1 MQSAGVFLLKYQHE
15 IQKFRIFAKS
25 NKVKIAVN
33 TRLLLKDKLEGIG
46 WVAYEC
52 LSRIVKAHPDDEFYF
67 IFDRKPDPKFIFAE
81 NVKPVVLFPQARHP
95 FLYVIYFEISLK
107 RALRKINP
115 DVFISTD
122 AYLCLRSKTPQI
134 AVFHDI
140 NFEHF
145 PQDFPR
151 LALWHYKKYFPKY
164 ARKAEKIIT
173 VSEFSKQDIIDNYG
187 VDPEKINVVYNG
199 ANEGFKPISEE
210 EKQKIRLQ
218 YTSGYQYFMF
228 VGSLHP
234 RKNLVR
240 LFPAFDIFKEKTG
253 SDVKLLIVGEK
264 RWWTEP
270 IQKAYEAMR
279 HKDDVVFVGH
289 LQIDELQR
297 VTAAALASVYVSYFE
312 GFGIPIIEAYKCDVP
327 VITSNVTSM
336 PEVAGDAALLVDPF
350 DVESIASAME
360 LVMDENVR
368 NSLIE
373 KGRERRN
380 DFSWDKA
387 AEGWWNVISE
397 FANH

>member
-1 MQSAGVFLLKYQHE
+1 M
-15 IQKFRIFAKS
+15 
-25 NKVKIAVN
+25 KIAVN

-46 WVAYEC
+46 WVACEC

-67 IFDRKPDPKFIFAE
+67 LFDREPDPKFIFAE

-95 FLYVIYFEISLK
+95 FLYIIYFEFSVR
-107 RALRKINP
+107 RALRKIKP
-115 DVFISTD
+115 DVYVSTD
-122 AYLCLRSKTPQI
+122 AYLSLRSKTPQI

-145 PQDFPR
+145 PQDFPKM
-151 LALWHYKKYFPKY
+151 ALWHYKRYFPKY
-164 ARKAEKIIT
+164 AQKATKIIT
-173 VSEFSKQDIIDNYG
+173 VSEFSKQDIIEKYQ
-187 VDPEKINVVYNG
+187 VEPEKIHVAYNG
-199 ANEGFKPISEE
+199 ANEGFKPISED
-210 EKQKIRLQ
+210 EKQEIRNQ
-218 YTSGYQYFMF
+218 YTAGYQYFMF

-234 RKNLVR
+234 RKNLAR
-240 LFPAFDIFKEKTG
+240 LFPAYDMFKERTG

-279 HKDDVVFVGH
+279 HQDDVVFAGH
-289 LQIDELQR
+289 LQMTELQR

-312 GFGIPIIEAYKCDVP
+312 GFGIPIVEAYKCDVP

-350 DVESIASAME
+350 NIESISSALE

-368 NSLIE
+368 KSLIE
-373 KGRERRN
+373 KGRIRRN
-380 DFSWDKA
+380 NFSWDKA
-387 AEGWWNVISE
+387 AEQWYTVISTNVGTDRMRPSRE
-397 FANH
+397 DK

>member
-1 MQSAGVFLLKYQHE
+1 MQ
-15 IQKFRIFAKS
+15 KS
-25 NKVKIAVN
+25 VQMKIAVN

-46 WVAYEC
+46 WVAFEC

-67 IFDRKPDPKFIFAE
+67 LFDRNPDPKFIFAD
-81 NVKPVVLFPQARHP
+81 NVHPVVLFPQARHP
-95 FLYVIYFEISLK
+95 FLYIIYFEISVR
-107 RALRKINP
+107 RALRKIKP
-115 DVFISTD
+115 DVFVSTD
-122 AYLCLRSKTPQI
+122 AYLSLGSKTPQI

-151 LALWHYKKYFPKY
+151 LALWHYKKFFPKF
-164 ARKAEKIIT
+164 ARKAAKIIT
-173 VSEFSKQDIIDNYG
+173 VSEFSKQDIIDKYK
-187 VDPEKINVVYNG
+187 VEPEKIHVAYNG
-199 ANEGFKPISEE
+199 ANEGFRPISEE
-210 EKQKIRLQ
+210 ERIEVRNQ
-218 YTSGYQYFMF
+218 YIAGNQYFMF

-234 RKNLVR
+234 RKNLAR
-240 LFPAFDIFKEKTG
+240 LFPAYDMFKERTG

-289 LQIDELQR
+289 LQMSELQR

-312 GFGIPIIEAYKCDVP
+312 GFGIPIVEAYKCDVP

-350 DVESIASAME
+350 NIESIASALE

-373 KGRERRN
+373 KGRIRRN
-380 DFSWDKA
+380 DFSWDTA
-387 AEGWWNVISE
+387 AKQWYNVI
-397 FANH
+397 ANN

>member
-1 MQSAGVFLLKYQHE
+1 M
-15 IQKFRIFAKS
+15 
-25 NKVKIAVN
+25 KIAVN

-46 WVAYEC
+46 WVACEC
-52 LSRIVKAHPDDEFYF
+52 LSRIVKAHPEDEFYF
-67 IFDRKPDPKFIFAE
+67 LFDRKPDEKFIFAE

-95 FLYVIYFEISLK
+95 FLYIIYFEISVA
-107 RALRKINP
+107 RALRRINP
-115 DVFISTD
+115 DVYLSTD
-122 AYLCLRSKTPQI
+122 AYLSLRSKTPQI

-145 PQDFPR
+145 PQDFPKV
-151 LALWHYKKYFPKY
+151 ALWHYKKFFPKY
-164 ARKAEKIIT
+164 ARKAARIIT
-173 VSEFSKQDIIDNYG
+173 VSEFSKQDIVENYG
-187 VDPEKINVVYNG
+187 VEPEKISVAYNG
-199 ANEGFKPISEE
+199 ANDGFKPLADE
-210 EKQKIRLQ
+210 EKELIRSR
-218 YTSGYQYFMF
+218 YTDGCQYFMF

-234 RKNLVR
+234 RKNLAR
-240 LFPAFDIFKEKTG
+240 LFPAYDLFKERTG

-289 LQIDELQR
+289 LQMNELQQ

-312 GFGIPIIEAYKCDVP
+312 GFGIPIVEAYKCDVP

-350 DVESIASAME
+350 NIESIAGALEM
-360 LVMDENVR
+360 VMDENVR
-368 NSLIE
+368 TALIE
-373 KGRERRN
+373 KGRARRN

-387 AEGWWNVISE
+387 AQQWYSVISS
-397 FANH
+397 FSPVVLK

>member
-1 MQSAGVFLLKYQHE
+1 MFCKNNKIFVDYFFLYLCKKE
-15 IQKFRIFAKS
+15 FAL
-25 NKVKIAVN
+25 KIAVN

-67 IFDRKPDPKFIFAE
+67 LFDRKPDPKFIFAE

-95 FLYVIYFEISLK
+95 FLYIIYFEISVR
-107 RALRKINP
+107 RALRKIKP
-115 DVFISTD
+115 DVFLSTD
-122 AYLCLRSKTPQI
+122 AYLSLGSKTPQI

-145 PQDFPR
+145 PQDFPK
-151 LALWHYKKYFPKY
+151 LALWHYKKFFPKF
-164 ARKAEKIIT
+164 ARKAKKIIT
-173 VSEFSKQDIIDNYG
+173 VSEFSKQDIIDNYK
-187 VDPEKINVVYNG
+187 VEPDKIEVVYNG
-199 ANEGFKPISEE
+199 ANEGFKPLSEE
-210 EKQKIRLQ
+210 EKTVIRNQ
-218 YTSGYQYFMF
+218 YTAGYQYFMF

-234 RKNLVR
+234 RKNLAR
-240 LFPAFDIFKEKTG
+240 LFPAYDLFKERTG

-270 IQKAYEAMR
+270 IQKAYEAMK

-289 LQIDELQR
+289 LQMDELHR

-312 GFGIPIIEAYKCDVP
+312 GFGIPIVEAYKCDVP
-327 VITSNVTSM
+327 VVTSNVTSM

-350 DVESIASAME
+350 DIESIAGALE

-373 KGRERRN
+373 KGRIRRN

-387 AEGWWNVISE
+387 AEGWWRVITK
-397 FANH
+397 FDNN

>member
-1 MQSAGVFLLKYQHE
+1 M
-15 IQKFRIFAKS
+15 
-25 NKVKIAVN
+25 KIAVN

-67 IFDRKPDPKFIFAE
+67 LFDRKPDPKFIFAE

-95 FLYVIYFEISLK
+95 FLYVIYFEISVR
-107 RALRKINP
+107 RALRKIKP
-115 DVFISTD
+115 DVYLSTD
-122 AYLCLRSKTPQI
+122 AYLSLRSKTPQI

-151 LALWHYKKYFPKY
+151 LALWHYKKFFPRF
-164 ARKAEKIIT
+164 ARKAKKIIT
-173 VSEFSKQDIIDNYG
+173 VSEFSKLDIIDNYK
-187 VDPEKINVVYNG
+187 VEPDKIEVVYNG

-210 EKQKIRLQ
+210 EKTEIRNQ

-234 RKNLVR
+234 RKNLAR
-240 LFPAFDIFKEKTG
+240 LFLAYDMFKERTG

-270 IQKAYEAMR
+270 IQKAYEAMK

-289 LQIDELQR
+289 LQMDELHR

-312 GFGIPIIEAYKCDVP
+312 GFGIPIVEAYKCDVP

-350 DVESIASAME
+350 DVESIASALE

-373 KGRERRN
+373 KGRVRRN

-387 AEGWWNVISE
+387 AEGWWDVISE
-397 FANH
+397 FDNN

>member
-1 MQSAGVFLLKYQHE
+1 M
-15 IQKFRIFAKS
+15 
-25 NKVKIAVN
+25 KIAVN

-46 WVAYEC
+46 WVAYET
-52 LSRIVKAHPDDEFYF
+52 LSRIVKAHPEDEFYF
-67 IFDRKPDPKFIFAE
+67 LFDRKPDEKFIFAE

-95 FLYVIYFEISLK
+95 FLYIIYFEISVA
-107 RALRKINP
+107 RALRRINP
-115 DVFISTD
+115 DVYLSTD
-122 AYLCLRSKTPQI
+122 AYLSLRSKTPQI

-145 PQDFPR
+145 PQDFPKV
-151 LALWHYKKYFPKY
+151 ALWHYKKFFPKY
-164 ARKAEKIIT
+164 ARKAARIIT
-173 VSEFSKQDIIDNYG
+173 VSEFSKQDIVENYG
-187 VDPEKINVVYNG
+187 VEPEKISVAYNG
-199 ANEGFKPISEE
+199 ANDGFKPLADE
-210 EKQKIRLQ
+210 EKALIRSR
-218 YTSGYQYFMF
+218 YTDGCQYFMF

-234 RKNLVR
+234 RKNLAR
-240 LFPAFDIFKEKTG
+240 LFPAYDLFKERTG

-289 LQIDELQR
+289 LQMNELQQ

-312 GFGIPIIEAYKCDVP
+312 GFGIPIVEAYKCDVP

-336 PEVAGDAALLVDPF
+336 PEVAGDAALLIDPF
-350 DVESIASAME
+350 NIESIAGALE

-368 NSLIE
+368 TALIE
-373 KGRERRN
+373 KGRARRN

-387 AEGWWNVISE
+387 AEQWYSVIST
-397 FANH
+397 FSPVVLK

>member
-1 MQSAGVFLLKYQHE
+1 M
-15 IQKFRIFAKS
+15 
-25 NKVKIAVN
+25 KIAVN

-46 WVAYEC
+46 WVAYET

-67 IFDRKPDPKFIFAE
+67 LFDRKPDPKFIFAE

-95 FLYVIYFEISLK
+95 FLYIIYFDISVC
-107 RALRKINP
+107 RALRKIKP
-115 DVFISTD
+115 DVYLSTD
-122 AYLCLRSKTPQI
+122 AYLSLRSKTPQI

-151 LALWHYKKYFPKY
+151 LALWHYKKFFPKF
-164 ARKAEKIIT
+164 AHKAKKIIT
-173 VSEFSKQDIIDNYG
+173 VSEFSKQDIIDNYK
-187 VDPEKINVVYNG
+187 VEPDKIDVVYNG
-199 ANEGFKPISEE
+199 ANEGFKPLSEE
-210 EKQKIRLQ
+210 ERIKIRNQ
-218 YTSGYQYFMF
+218 YTAGYQYFMF

-234 RKNLVR
+234 RKNLAR
-240 LFPAFDIFKEKTG
+240 LFPAFDLFKERTG

-270 IQKAYEAMR
+270 IQKAYEAMK

-289 LQIDELQR
+289 LQMAELHR

-312 GFGIPIIEAYKCDVP
+312 GFGIPIVEAYKCDVP

-350 DVESIASAME
+350 DIESIAGALE
-360 LVMDENVR
+360 LVMDDNVR

-373 KGRERRN
+373 KGRIRRN

-387 AEGWWNVISE
+387 AEQWYSVISTE
-397 FANH
+397 VEKSPSNNANN

>member
-1 MQSAGVFLLKYQHE
+1 MLILLILSEYFVFL
-15 IQKFRIFAKS
+15 QKS
-25 NKVKIAVN
+25 VQMKIAVN

-46 WVAYEC
+46 WVACEC

-67 IFDRKPDPKFIFAE
+67 LFDRKPDPKFIFAD
-81 NVKPVVLFPQARHP
+81 NVHPVVLFPQARHP
-95 FLYVIYFEISLK
+95 FLYIIYFEISVR
-107 RALRKINP
+107 RALRKIKP
-115 DVFISTD
+115 DVFVSTD
-122 AYLCLRSKTPQI
+122 AYLSLGSKTPQI

-145 PQDFPR
+145 PQDFPKM
-151 LALWHYKKYFPKY
+151 ALWHYKKFFPKF
-164 ARKAEKIIT
+164 ARKATKIIT
-173 VSEFSKQDIIDNYG
+173 VSEFSKQDIIDNYH
-187 VDPEKINVVYNG
+187 VEPEKIHVAYNG

-210 EKQKIRLQ
+210 EKIEIRNQ
-218 YTSGYQYFMF
+218 YTAGYQYFMF

-234 RKNLVR
+234 RKNLAR
-240 LFPAFDIFKEKTG
+240 LFPAYDLFKERTG

-270 IQKAYEAMR
+270 IQKAYEEMR

-289 LQIDELQR
+289 LQMSELQR

-312 GFGIPIIEAYKCDVP
+312 GFGIPIVEAYKCDVP

-350 DVESIASAME
+350 NIESIASGLE

-373 KGRERRN
+373 KGRIRRN

-387 AEGWWNVISE
+387 AEGWWNVIME
-397 FANH
+397 FANN

>member
-1 MQSAGVFLLKYQHE
+1 M
-15 IQKFRIFAKS
+15 
-25 NKVKIAVN
+25 KIAVN

-67 IFDRKPDPKFIFAE
+67 LFDRKPDEKFIFAE

-95 FLYVIYFEISLK
+95 FLYIIYFEISVA
-107 RALRKINP
+107 RALRRIKP
-115 DVFISTD
+115 DVYLSTD
-122 AYLCLRSKTPQI
+122 AYLSLRSKTPQI

-145 PQDFPR
+145 PQDFPKV
-151 LALWHYKKYFPKY
+151 ALWHYKKFFPKY
-164 ARKAEKIIT
+164 ARKAKQIIT
-173 VSEFSKQDIIDNYG
+173 VSEFSKQDIVENYG
-187 VDPEKINVVYNG
+187 VEPEKISVAYNG
-199 ANEGFKPISEE
+199 ANDGFKPLADG
-210 EKQKIRLQ
+210 EKALIRSR
-218 YTSGYQYFMF
+218 YTDGCQYFMF

-234 RKNLVR
+234 RKNLAR
-240 LFPAFDIFKEKTG
+240 LFPAYDLFKERTG

-270 IQKAYEAMR
+270 IQRAYEAMR

-289 LQIDELQR
+289 LQMKELQQ

-312 GFGIPIIEAYKCDVP
+312 GFGIPIVEAYKCDVP

-336 PEVAGDAALLVDPF
+336 PEVAGDAALLIDPF
-350 DVESIASAME
+350 NIESIAGALE

-368 NSLIE
+368 TALIE
-373 KGRERRN
+373 KGRARRN

-387 AEGWWNVISE
+387 AEQWYSVIST
-397 FANH
+397 FSPVVLK

>member
-1 MQSAGVFLLKYQHE
+1 M
-15 IQKFRIFAKS
+15 
-25 NKVKIAVN
+25 KIAVN

-67 IFDRKPDPKFIFAE
+67 LFDRKPDQKFIFAE

-95 FLYVIYFEISLK
+95 FLYVIYFEISVR
-107 RALRKINP
+107 RALRKIKP
-115 DVFISTD
+115 DVYLSTD
-122 AYLCLRSKTPQI
+122 AYLSLRSKTPQI

-151 LALWHYKKYFPKY
+151 LALWHYKKFFPKY
-164 ARKAEKIIT
+164 AKKAAKIIT
-173 VSEFSKQDIIDNYG
+173 VSEFSKQDIVENYH
-187 VDPEKINVVYNG
+187 VEPEKISVAYNG
-199 ANEGFKPISEE
+199 ANEGFKPLPEE
-210 EKQKIRLQ
+210 EKNNIRNK
-218 YTSGYQYFMF
+218 YTAGYQYFMF

-234 RKNLVR
+234 RKNLAR
-240 LFPAFDIFKEKTG
+240 LFPAYDLFKECTG

-270 IQKAYEAMR
+270 IQKAYESMV

-289 LQIDELQR
+289 LQIYELQR

-312 GFGIPIIEAYKCDVP
+312 GFGIPIVEAYKCDVP

-350 DVESIASAME
+350 NIESIANALE

-373 KGRERRN
+373 KGRIRRN

-387 AEGWWNVISE
+387 AEQWYSVIKK
-397 FANH
+397 FDNK

>member
-1 MQSAGVFLLKYQHE
+1 MYLCKKE
-15 IQKFRIFAKS
+15 IAL
-25 NKVKIAVN
+25 KIAVN

-46 WVAYEC
+46 WVAYET

-67 IFDRKPDPKFIFAE
+67 LFDRKPDPKFIFAE

-95 FLYVIYFEISLK
+95 FLYIIYFEISVC
-107 RALRKINP
+107 RALRKIKP
-115 DVFISTD
+115 DVYLSTD
-122 AYLCLRSKTPQI
+122 AYLSLRSKTPQI

-151 LALWHYKKYFPKY
+151 LALWHYKKFFPKF
-164 ARKAEKIIT
+164 AHKAKKIIT
-173 VSEFSKQDIIDNYG
+173 VSEFSKQDIIDNYK
-187 VDPEKINVVYNG
+187 VEPDKIDVVYNG
-199 ANEGFKPISEE
+199 ANEGFKPLSEE
-210 EKQKIRLQ
+210 EKIKIRNQ
-218 YTSGYQYFMF
+218 YTTGYQYFMF

-234 RKNLVR
+234 RKNLAR
-240 LFPAFDIFKEKTG
+240 LFPAFDLYKERTG

-270 IQKAYEAMR
+270 IQKAYEAMK

-289 LQIDELQR
+289 LQMAELHR

-312 GFGIPIIEAYKCDVP
+312 GFGIPIVEAYKCDVP

-350 DVESIASAME
+350 DIESIAGALE
-360 LVMDENVR
+360 LVMDDNVR

-373 KGRERRN
+373 KGRIRRN

-387 AEGWWNVISE
+387 AEQWYSVISTE
-397 FANH
+397 VEKSPSNNANN

>member
-1 MQSAGVFLLKYQHE
+1 M
-15 IQKFRIFAKS
+15 
-25 NKVKIAVN
+25 KIAVN

-46 WVAYEC
+46 WVAFET

-67 IFDRKPDPKFIFAE
+67 LFDRKPDPKFIFAE

-95 FLYVIYFEISLK
+95 FLYIIYFEISVR
-107 RALRKINP
+107 RALRKIKP
-115 DVFISTD
+115 DVFVSTD
-122 AYLCLRSKTPQI
+122 AYLSLRSKTPQI

-145 PQDFPR
+145 PQDFPK
-151 LALWHYKKYFPKY
+151 LALWHYKKFFPKF
-164 ARKAEKIIT
+164 AKKADKIIT
-173 VSEFSKQDIIDNYG
+173 VSEFSKKDIIDNYE
-187 VDPEKINVVYNG
+187 VEPEKIHVAYNG

-210 EKQKIRLQ
+210 EKKSVRES
-218 YTSGYQYFMF
+218 YTNGYQYFMF

-234 RKNLVR
+234 RKNLAR
-240 LFPAFDIFKEKTG
+240 LFPAYDMFKERTG

-264 RWWTEP
+264 RWWTEQ

-289 LQIDELQR
+289 LQMNELQR
-297 VTAAALASVYVSYFE
+297 VTAAAIASVYVSYFE

-327 VITSNVTSM
+327 VITSDVTSM

-350 DVESIASAME
+350 NTESIASALE
-360 LVMDENVR
+360 LIMDENVR

-373 KGRERRN
+373 KGRIRRN
-380 DFSWDKA
+380 DFSWDKT
-387 AEGWWNVISE
+387 AEGWWNVIE
-397 FANH
+397 ETIKND